1 MAKELL
7 RLRVVRLYEKKIDRD
22 YGYLLPQL
30 AAVYYAG
37 QYGLSVITDTEE
49 PVGFPIMALIPAIGL
64 AIDVCNINRVRFI
77 MEYICKAHSIT
88 YIGLEGRSN

>member
-7 RLRVVRLYEKKIDRD
+7 RLRDIRLYEKKIDRD
-22 YGYLLPQL
+22 YEYLLPQL
-30 AAVYYAG
+30 AAVFYAG

-49 PVGFPIMALIPAIGL
+49 PVGFPIMALIPAVGL